1 MRGGG
6 FIDEIVPS
14 LEASDRLLGT
24 TRTVGLAS
32 GCTRG
37 TGHPIGASWDSEVS
51 SVLLPRVYRQSVRR
65 SPSELVFR
73 SLGHSVLSNVTQAVQ
88 TRVLSL
94 SSGYAP
100 ELMSATA
107 SPPFPRAQPGASA
120 EKQATAFGDD
130 PRVSF
135 DTQIAR
141 WRLEDGDAEFEYEPS
156 KAVWIPV
163 VSLPLPPRDN

>member
-14 LEASDRLLGT
+14 LEASYRLFGT
-24 TRTVGLAS
+24 TRTVGLVS

-37 TGHPIGASWDSEVS
+37 TGHPIGASWDSEVT
-51 SVLLPRVYRQSVRR
+51 SVLPPRVDRQSVRC

-73 SLGHSVLSNVTQAVQ
+73 SLGHSVLSNVTQSCAN
-88 TRVLSL
+88 TRPFTP
-94 SSGYAP
+94 SGYVP

-107 SPPFPRAQPGASA
+107 SPPFPRAPPGASA

-141 WRLEDGDAEFEYEPS
+141 WRLEDGDAEYEYEPS